1 VNILIDG
8 LAGKLSDEQCGYV
21 NIMLENT
28 SQISRL
34 LDILSDGNHCPREE
48 STNEIADVVK
58 LEA

>member
-1 VNILIDG
+1 
-8 LAGKLSDEQCGYV
+8 LSDEQCGYV